1 MLIFFSIFSF
11 VIFLMIFKYL
21 SFKLKL
27 VDIPD
32 HRKIH
37 KGKIPLIGG
46 LTIYANILLYSF
58 FFDNSYHINIILF
71 TSSILIILG
80 ALDDSVELGVTF
92 RLITQL
98 MCCLIVIGS
107 GLVIKNLGD
116 YMYFPNIEIGILS
129 VVFTVFC
136 VLGLTNS
143 FNFIDGIDG
152 LCSSLSLVA
161 IATILFLSYTNGSY
175 INFQDFNYLIL
186 ICFSILLFIFF
197 NITNFSKVFLGDSG
211 SMLLGFLVSWLLI
224 YASQNGNEFIHPIL
238 TIWCV
243 TLPTFDIISVI
254 IRRLARKV
262 NPFKPDRTHVHHI
275 FLKLGLSHNT
285 TLIIILF
292 LSIFLNFIG
301 CIIFYIFGPAPSVL
315 TFIILLLIYII
326 FMFYLSNIVKF
337 N

>member
-197 NITNFSKVFLGDSG
+197 NIT
-211 SMLLGFLVSWLLI
+211 I
-224 YASQNGNEFIHPIL
+224 
-238 TIWCV
+238 
-243 TLPTFDIISVI
+243 
-254 IRRLARKV
+254 
-262 NPFKPDRTHVHHI
+262 
-275 FLKLGLSHNT
+275 
-285 TLIIILF
+285 
-292 LSIFLNFIG
+292 
-301 CIIFYIFGPAPSVL
+301 
-315 TFIILLLIYII
+315 
-326 FMFYLSNIVKF
+326 
-337 N
+337 

>member
-1 MLIFFSIFSF
+1 MYIFFSFITFL
-11 VIFLMIFKYL
+11 IFLLVYRLI

-46 LTIYANILLYSF
+46 LIIYSNILLYSF
-58 FFDNSYHINIILF
+58 FFENAYHINIILF

-80 ALDDSVELGVTF
+80 ALDDSIELGVTF

-136 VLGLTNS
+136 VMGLTNS

-152 LCSSLSLVA
+152 LCASLSLIA
-161 IATILFLSYTNGSY
+161 IITILLLSFSNGSY
-175 INFQDFNYLIL
+175 VNFKDFNFIVL
-186 ICFSILLFIFF
+186 ICVSISLFIFF

-211 SMLLGFLVSWLLI
+211 SILLGFFVSWLLI
-224 YASQNGNEFIHPIL
+224 YASQNEFEFIHPIL

-254 IRRLARKV
+254 TRRLVRGA

-275 FLKLGLSHNT
+275 LLKLGFSHNF
-285 TLIIILF
+285 TLTVILILSIILN
-292 LSIFLNFIG
+292 LIG
-301 CIIFYIFGPAPSVL
+301 CVIFYIFGPAPSVL
-315 TFIILLLIYII
+315 TFILLLSIYVL
-326 FMFYLSNIVKF
+326 FMFYLSNIIKS